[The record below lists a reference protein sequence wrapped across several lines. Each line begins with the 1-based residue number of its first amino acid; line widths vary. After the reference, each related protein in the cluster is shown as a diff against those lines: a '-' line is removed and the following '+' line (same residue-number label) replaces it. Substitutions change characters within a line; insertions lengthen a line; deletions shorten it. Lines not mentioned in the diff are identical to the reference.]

1 MQQLIPPPSRPL
13 SDVDTQLECEEM
25 LDNPVRGFI
34 EAFVQAGW
42 PPTVVYKAVKNV
54 VDHQAIAY
62 AEDPDPADDAPTIE
76 GAGDTVVGRRAPE
89 ME

>member
-42 PPTVVYKAVKNV
+42 PPGVVYKAVKNV
-54 VDHQAIAY
+54 VEHQAIAY
-62 AEDPDPADDAPTIE
+62 VEDPDPADDAPSIQ
-76 GAGDTVVGRRAPE
+76 GADDSILGRRDE
-89 ME
+89 